1 MGLLECIRL
10 PPLED
15 PLRLELP
22 DGIAIEHQNLA
33 ELAQPALA
41 PLAPVF
47 TIIEVVIAIVE
58 AVKAIPDALGPPPDP
73 SKITSAISAL
83 EQKMAKLLALVP
95 QLSLPRTLIGLIDIL
110 LHELRRTRLDL
121 IALQARARA
130 IEASRLKGADLGD
143 AALMAIAD
151 CAEQNLEQEADN
163 LARALAALSG
173 LVTIIGIFSGM
184 VGGPEMPDFS
194 SMRGQSLDKVLE
206 PIDALIDAL
215 SAARGVIPGG

>member
-1 MGLLECIRL
+1 MGLLECIRI

-22 DGIAIEHQNLA
+22 GGIAIEHQNLA

-47 TIIEVVIAIVE
+47 TIIEVVIAIFE

-83 EQKMAKLLALVP
+83 EQKMDKLLALVP
-95 QLSLPRTLIGLIDIL
+95 QLALPRTLIGLIDIL

-121 IALQARARA
+121 VALQARAAA

-151 CAEQNLEQEADN
+151 CAEENLEQEADN

-173 LVTIIGIFSGM
+173 LVTIIGIFSSM

-194 SMRGQSLDKVLE
+194 TMRGQSLEKVLE

-215 SAARGVIPGG
+215 STARGVIPGG

>member
-1 MGLLECIRL
+1 MGILECIKI
-10 PPLED
+10 PTLED

-22 DGIAIEHQNLA
+22 GGIAIEHQNLV

-41 PLAPVF
+41 PLAPIF
-47 TIIEVVIAIVE
+47 TIIEVVIAIFE

-83 EQKMAKLLALVP
+83 QQKMDKLLALVP
-95 QLSLPRTLIGLIDIL
+95 QLALPRTLIGLIDIL

-121 IALQARARA
+121 VALQARAAA
-130 IEASRLKGADLGD
+130 IEASRLKGAALGD
-143 AALMAIAD
+143 AVLMAIAD
-151 CAEQNLEQEADN
+151 CAEKNVEQEADN

-173 LVTIIGIFSGM
+173 LVTIIGIFSSM

-194 SMRGQSLDKVLE
+194 SLRGQALDTILE
-206 PIDALIDAL
+206 PIDSLIDAL
-215 SAARGVIPGG
+215 SAARSVIPGG